1 MVAIA
6 VMNLELGTVDSVEI
20 GEELSVSSFVAHPDV
35 VLIVADGYASNQVL
49 AEIYGF
55 DNQPFSETLTAL
67 GASVNHGMRS
77 NYARTK
83 LSVPSLLQMGYVS
96 GGTPVT
102 SELESDLLSMLGG
115 KNRLAEMMRGNG
127 YRTVYVESGWLGTS
141 CWEGNDICIPNLW
154 PDETFYD
161 IVSRSVLRDLPG
173 LEIGMSFAR
182 GARHVLTTLNS
193 TLDAYLDDDRPDF
206 VFIHLLAPHPPLFL
220 DESCR
225 MSPDP
230 ALAGFMVAEPGMDD
244 SQLENRRAAY
254 VAQVKC
260 VNNHL
265 VRALEAIVD
274 AGAVALM
281 LSDHGPDHGLQM
293 FEPAR
298 DWSEEQTEE
307 RFGIMFAAHHPG
319 CDYQSLSTLVNVGRR
334 LVSCLSN
341 TPVPSLP
348 DQYFDLEREH
358 GQSTIAKVQLPGSVR

>member
-1 MVAIA
+1 
-6 VMNLELGTVDSVEI
+6 
-20 GEELSVSSFVAHPDV
+20 
-35 VLIVADGYASNQVL
+35 
-49 AEIYGF
+49 
-55 DNQPFSETLTAL
+55 
-67 GASVNHGMRS
+67 
-77 NYARTK
+77 
-83 LSVPSLLQMGYVS
+83 
-96 GGTPVT
+96 
-102 SELESDLLSMLGG
+102 
-115 KNRLAEMMRGNG
+115 
-127 YRTVYVESGWLGTS
+127 
-141 CWEGNDICIPNLW
+141 
-154 PDETFYD
+154 
-161 IVSRSVLRDLPG
+161 
-173 LEIGMSFAR
+173 
-182 GARHVLTTLNS
+182 
-193 TLDAYLDDDRPDF
+193 
-206 VFIHLLAPHPPLFL
+206 
-220 DESCR
+220 

-348 DQYFDLEREH
+348 DQYFDLDREH